1 MSVAITVIP
10 LWDKLTSVLW
20 NNVLDRV
27 SLPPSNNPKWCYVV
41 NSSYTLGPITT
52 AHLSLPLIW
61 KVNLIYKWLKSTTVV
76 GYNPV
81 DYHRRSRCPCN
92 DQSGQEAEL
101 LHHSP
106 LSPPFSLL
114 PPSIEPCPSVVV
126 CLLMWR
132 CTVYIGTLALHS
144 FQCVCLQ
151 SMFSVLYHWMHLQVI
166 VCRGDT
172 LASLREALDWY

>member
-1 MSVAITVIP
+1 MKLLSVAITVIP

-132 CTVYIGTLALHS
+132 CTYTLEPSL
-144 FQCVCLQ
+144 FIL
-151 SMFSVLYHWMHLQVI
+151 FSVSASRACLVFCI
-166 VCRGDT
+166 TECTCR
-172 LASLREALDWY
+172 L